1 MGRWRG
7 AVTCDLGWSGKSL
20 GFCVRN
26 VEHCQSSAQSSFLD
40 LEKHLNAG
48 VNMGTL
54 FGYIINVTGV
64 STRAMFFFQL
74 ILRAECFG
82 CSSKSV
88 SKYAAEILL

>member
-1 MGRWRG
+1 M
-7 AVTCDLGWSGKSL
+7 TD
-20 GFCVRN
+20 
-26 VEHCQSSAQSSFLD
+26 VENCQSPAQSSFLK

-64 STRAMFFFQL
+64 NMKATFFFQL

-88 SKYAAEILL
+88 SKYAVEILL